1 MKNLKSLP
9 IPVFLAGGQQASKT
23 PILKLS
29 IAKIG
34 AIAILFTTQ
43 LLFAQEDTPKRIIS
57 LGPSITK
64 ALYLLRV
71 QDKLIANTIYCVEP
85 PEAKKKEKAG
95 TAQKVSIEKVFRL
108 EPDLVLATSLI
119 DQRSTEKLRNLGLRV
134 VTFSTPRNFNDICK
148 QFLELSRLVGKEKE
162 AKEIVARAENEAALI
177 REKVKNLHKP
187 KVLIQVGTRPLV
199 VATGSYFINDYIE
212 YAAGINIARDAK
224 EGIYSREQ
232 VLKANPDVI
241 IITTMGIAA
250 EEEKKIWQK
259 YAVLNAAKF
268 NQIYIIDTDKITS
281 PTPLT
286 FVKALEE
293 FADILHPE

>member
-9 IPVFLAGGQQASKT
+9 VRQAGKI

-34 AIAILFTTQ
+34 IIVFLFTAQ
-43 LLFAQEDTPKRIIS
+43 LLYAQEDASQRIIS

-71 QDKLIANTIYCVEP
+71 QEKLIANTVYCTDP
-85 PEAKKKEKAG
+85 PEAKKKEKVG
-95 TAQKVSIEKVFRL
+95 TACKVNIEKVFRL

-119 DQRSTEKLRNLGLRV
+119 DPRSTEKLKNLGLRV

-162 AKEIVARAENEAALI
+162 AKEIVRRAKNEAALT
-177 REKVKNLHKP
+177 REKAKNLYKP

-199 VATGSYFINDYIE
+199 VATGSYFVNDYIE
-212 YAAGINIARDAK
+212 FSGGINIAKDAK

-250 EEEKKIWQK
+250 EEEKRIWQK
-259 YAVLNAAKF
+259 YEILNAVKN

-286 FVKALEE
+286 FVKTLEE
-293 FADILHPE
+293 FVHILHPG